1 MRGLPFRAT
10 QADIADV
17 RLGLLYNKLCVICV
31 VFLLFILFI

>member
-17 RLGLLYNKLCVICV
+17 SKVTFRAVCV
-31 VFLLFILFI
+31 

>member
-17 RLGLLYNKLCVICV
+17 RPNPVHNITLQT
-31 VFLLFILFI
+31 

>member
-17 RLGLLYNKLCVICV
+17 SKAMLLAVCMRFPLPT
-31 VFLLFILFI
+31 